1 MKKCHSR
8 QNRTKSLQSETSGTH
23 FFRELLSDRSDQSD
37 RSDNAGNGV
46 MTQHPQHTQ
55 SMPAA
60 NETYVSRPGMRPDR
74 LNC

>member
-23 FFRELLSDRSDQSD
+23 FFRELLSD